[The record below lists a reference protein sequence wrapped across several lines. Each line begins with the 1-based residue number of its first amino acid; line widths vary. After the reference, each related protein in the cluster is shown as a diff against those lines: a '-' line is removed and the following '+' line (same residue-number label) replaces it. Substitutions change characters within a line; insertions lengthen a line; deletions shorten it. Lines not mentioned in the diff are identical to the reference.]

1 MTKKSVF
8 ALVVSNSGS
17 LQNGLLALL
26 TTIPQISP
34 VLVNDELSAALR
46 LVDNHQPVLAIL
58 DTSIPNVKETIR
70 QIKELCPHIHLI
82 VLVDNVKG
90 QKDAEELGVDS
101 VLLKGF
107 PAQKLV
113 DIVEKLIDQREST
126 SPNQI
131 NLEGGTNAD

>member
-1 MTKKSVF
+1 MTKKSVL
-8 ALVVSNSGS
+8 ALFVSNTGS

-34 VLVNDELSAALR
+34 VLIDEELSTALR
-46 LVDNHQPVLAIL
+46 MVENHQPALAIL
-58 DTSIPNVKETIR
+58 DMSIPEVKEAIR

-82 VLVDNVKG
+82 VLANNVNG
-90 QKDAEELGVDS
+90 QKDAEELGVDT

-113 DIVEKLIDQREST
+113 DIVEELIDQRGST
-126 SPNQI
+126 SPNQT
-131 NLEGGTNAD
+131 NKKGETNAK

>member
-1 MTKKSVF
+1 MTKKSVL
-8 ALVVSNSGS
+8 ALFVSNSGS

-34 VLVNDELSAALR
+34 VLADKDLSTVLK
-46 LVDNHQPVLAIL
+46 LVENHQPALAIL
-58 DTSIPNVKETIR
+58 DMSIPEVKEAIW

-82 VLVDNVKG
+82 VLVNNVKG
-90 QKDAEELGVDS
+90 QKDAKELGVDR

-113 DIVEKLIDQREST
+113 DVVEELIDQRGST
-126 SPNQI
+126 SPNQT
-131 NLEGGTNAD
+131 NKKGETNAK